1 MEILAYHA
9 IAIAKHVSLLLQIAQ
24 IANQECFFKMVSVYN
39 VTQIALN
46 VLEQISFA
54 QNVKKVKF

>member
-46 VLEQISFA
+46 VLEQISSA
-54 QNVKKVKF
+54 QNVKQIKF